1 MSPATRRGAG
11 RSEGT
16 SPVLLHEVASLYYLD
31 EITQAEIAER
41 LGMSRPGVSRLLSE
55 ARRRGIV
62 RIEIPPLPQEDR
74 EDLTEELRV
83 ALGLNR
89 VILTEPSPPEVRGST
104 LSQALAAALRDMALR
119 RGSVLVLST
128 GRTIFETIHAQV
140 PELPGVVVVP
150 SVGGQGEPEAWYAA
164 NELTR
169 HFAQECG
176 GHPEFLFAPSLP
188 GPHLYETLLHDPSTS
203 HVIDLWSRA
212 DCAVLGIGSPP
223 RLRNSIA
230 SDIPLGDPALDAAV
244 GDVCLH
250 FFNVAGEP
258 ITFPGSDRVIGTP
271 VETLRAIPHAIALAT
286 GPDKTPSIIG
296 AARGGYMN
304 ELITDTAT
312 ALDVLEFLDGS
323 QATEGSQAS

>member
-1 MSPATRRGAG
+1 MSPASRRSGG

-41 LGMSRPGVSRLLSE
+41 LGMSRPGVSRLLAE

-62 RIEIPPLPQEDR
+62 RIEIPPLLQEDR
-74 EDLTEELRV
+74 EDLTEELRE
-83 ALGLNR
+83 ALDLRR

-104 LSQALAAALRDMALR
+104 LAQALASALRDMSLR
-119 RGSVLVLST
+119 RGSVLILST
-128 GRTIFETIHAQV
+128 GRTIFETIHAHV

-169 HFAQECG
+169 RFAQECG

-188 GPHLYETLLHDPSTS
+188 GAHLYETLLHDPSTS
-203 HVIDLWSRA
+203 NVIDLWRKA

-223 RLRNSIA
+223 SQRKSIA
-230 SDIPLGDPALDAAV
+230 SDIPLGDPALNRAV

-250 FFNVAGEP
+250 FFDLNGEP
-258 ITFPGSDRVIGTP
+258 VSFPGSDRVIGTP
-271 VETLRAIPHAIALAT
+271 VSTLREIPHAIALAT
-286 GPDKTPSIIG
+286 GSDKAPSIIG
-296 AARGGYMN
+296 AARGGYIN
-304 ELITDTAT
+304 ELITDSAT
-312 ALDVLEFLDGS
+312 AVEVLDLLDR
-323 QATEGSQAS
+323 TEPVEGSTTT